1 MRSTWFAALL
11 LLASGFAAGATSID
25 KPLVFDGV
33 LRDGAAG
40 AEATTA
46 ELQAALK
53 TGNAIVLDA
62 RAFEEY
68 AVSHIPGANAVP
80 GKPGLPPSLYTA
92 DINAVLSTTPDKN
105 QAFILYCNGL
115 NCGRSRRF
123 AEDMI
128 KAGYKNVRRYQLGA
142 PGWRA
147 LGGVMQVEKLALIRL
162 LTDDKTAVLVDA
174 RGTAGSEPVLRNAK
188 SIPLTDTSKAKD
200 DGRLPMTDHNT
211 RIFVVGDSGAQAR
224 AVGEALV
231 RDAFHNVSFYDGAVA
246 ELKELHLTRE

>member
-1 MRSTWFAALL
+1 MKLRWFVTLMLFVSCLAVAATG
-11 LLASGFAAGATSID
+11 SD

-33 LRDGAAG
+33 SGDGAAG
-40 AEATTA
+40 AEASTA

-53 TGNAIVLDA
+53 TASAIVLDA

-68 AVSHIPGANAVP
+68 AVSHIPGAKAVP

-92 DINAVLSTTPDKN
+92 DINAVLSATPDKN

-115 NCGRSRRF
+115 NCGRSQRF
-123 AEDMI
+123 ADDMI
-128 KAGYKNVRRYQLGA
+128 KAGYHNVRRYQLGA

-147 LGGVMQVEKLALIRL
+147 LGGLMQVERPALLQLLAA
-162 LTDDKTAVLVDA
+162 DSTAVLVDA
-174 RGTAGSEPVLRNAK
+174 RAADSKPPLRNAK
-188 SIPLTDTSKAKD
+188 SIPLAEASKAKD

-211 RIFVVGDSGAQAR
+211 RIFVVGESGAQAR

-231 RDAFHNVSFYDGAVA
+231 HDAFHNVSFYDGTIAD
-246 ELKELHLTRE
+246 LGELHATP